1 MRKNYSF
8 VLLFII
14 LFITTCRKDNDKFWY
29 SSSVSFKI
37 TRHLLEGRKI
47 NCLATSNDGTLFVGS
62 ENDLYIIR
70 GNNQE
75 KFDLGSPVMDI
86 AVDKSSVLWIGT
98 GGKGL
103 CRLENR
109 KFTWYNKENS
119 GFPRD
124 YIAEVEIDKNG
135 NIWFS
140 SCAHMLGGIGIF
152 NGNKFEFLTPENS
165 PLNQNVISD
174 MVAGEDGA
182 VYIATSGKVGKSNIY
197 RIYNKEWDCLGN
209 ENGTFYWI
217 FSFTVSPAGIIYVVE
232 DFSLSSAFE
241 TNKVYSFEN
250 GNWHLLNKNENP
262 PLIHFSTRV
271 IADKRNF
278 CWLASYDNKKHEAV
292 IYVYNGK
299 SWLKSPDNSFPDDI
313 ITTIETD
320 DENNIYIGT
329 YKNGI
334 FILNQ

>member
-1 MRKNYSF
+1 
-8 VLLFII
+8 
-14 LFITTCRKDNDKFWY
+14 
-29 SSSVSFKI
+29 
-37 TRHLLEGRKI
+37 
-47 NCLATSNDGTLFVGS
+47 
-62 ENDLYIIR
+62 
-70 GNNQE
+70 
-75 KFDLGSPVMDI
+75 
-86 AVDKSSVLWIGT
+86 
-98 GGKGL
+98 
-103 CRLENR
+103 
-109 KFTWYNKENS
+109 
-119 GFPRD
+119 
-124 YIAEVEIDKNG
+124 
-135 NIWFS
+135 
-140 SCAHMLGGIGIF
+140 
-152 NGNKFEFLTPENS
+152 
-165 PLNQNVISD
+165 
-174 MVAGEDGA
+174 
-182 VYIATSGKVGKSNIY
+182 
-197 RIYNKEWDCLGN
+197 
-209 ENGTFYWI
+209 TFYWI